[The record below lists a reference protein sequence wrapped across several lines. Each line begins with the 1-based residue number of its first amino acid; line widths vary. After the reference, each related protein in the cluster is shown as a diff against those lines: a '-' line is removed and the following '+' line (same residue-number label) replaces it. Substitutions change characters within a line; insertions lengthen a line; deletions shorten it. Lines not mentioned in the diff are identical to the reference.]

1 MIRTALLSALALSA
15 SLPAYANDTTAEL
28 KAGGLVFTR
37 SDSVTMEEESLFL
50 SPTEVRV
57 DYVFRNASD
66 KAVDTIVAFPMP
78 AIEGGPEMNVDAGNV
93 EDDNFMGFSVV
104 QDGTPISPEIQQ
116 RVYSAD
122 IDMTGVLA
130 DAGVPMNPMA
140 ERTHAAILKLPKET
154 ITDWLTRGLIID
166 SSYDDGTGMKLD
178 YSPMWTLKTVYWWK
192 TTFPAGKTVKVTHRY
207 TPSVGGTVATTF
219 LDGDGKPEGERY
231 EEYKTKYCI
240 DDAFVKLAQKSHDA
254 MMNNKPFLIENWM
267 SYVLTTGANWFG
279 PIGKFTLTVDK
290 GSPKNYISFCGTGVK
305 KIGPTT
311 FQMTATDFYPER
323 DIDLLILKPT
333 DAP

>member
-28 KAGGLVFTR
+28 KAGGLEFTR

-57 DYVFRNASD
+57 DYVFRNTSD
-66 KAVDTIVAFPMP
+66 KPVETIVAFPMP

-104 QDGTPISPEIQQ
+104 QDGEPIKPEIQQ

-122 IDMTGVLA
+122 IDMTGVLK

-140 ERTHAAILKLPKET
+140 QRTHDAILKLPKET
-154 ITDWLTRGLIID
+154 IADWITRGLIID
-166 SSYDDGTGMKLD
+166 SSYDDGTGMKVD

-192 TTFPAGKTVKVTHRY
+192 TTFPVGQPIKVTHRY
-207 TPSVGGTVATTF
+207 KPSVGGTVATTF
-219 LDGDGKPEGERY
+219 LDENNEPKGERF
-231 EEYKTKYCI
+231 EEYKKKYCI
-240 DDAFVKLAQKSHDA
+240 DDAFAKLAEKSNIA
-254 MMNNKPFLIENWM
+254 MRNNENYLYENWM

-279 PIGKFTLTVDK
+279 PISKFTLTVDK
-290 GSPKNYISFCGTGVK
+290 GAADSYVSFCGTGVK

-323 DIDLLILKPT
+323 DIDLLFLIPSN
-333 DAP
+333 AP